1 MSNTPDYPKFA
12 FMSNKEIAAIFSLLA
27 KLMELHGDNS
37 FKAKAYSTAAFRIS
51 KFGKPLAETE
61 ISSLSIPGIGEAIL
75 QKIQVVL
82 QTGELPLLQEY
93 LDKTPPGVV
102 DMLAIKGIGPKKIAL
117 LWHELGIESIGELAY
132 ACTENRLIALKGFG
146 EKTQDAVLE
155 NIHFIQKNKGWFLFA
170 ELETEAENLTQQ
182 LQEKFPDYRTAV
194 TGAFRRQ
201 LPVLDKLEWLT
212 EISKPDLI
220 NWLKPLSFSSFQES
234 ENHLETRADHLPKL
248 VFYFSDRKS
257 FARLLFETTNADA
270 FQQAFEEAFDV
281 PETAESEEE
290 IFSRNNLPF
299 VAPALREN
307 AASLALA
314 QAQKLPQLI
323 QPSDIRG
330 IIHSHSQYS
339 DGLHTL
345 EEMAVAAK
353 NKGYEYLVIS
363 DHSQTAVYANGLKP
377 ERIRAQHEEIDRL
390 NAQLTPFRIFKGI
403 ESDILGDGS
412 LDYEPG
418 VLAAFE
424 VVIASVHSNLKMDE
438 EKAMQRLLRA
448 VENPYTTILG
458 HPTGRLLLSRP
469 GYPVA
474 HKKLIDACVANKV
487 VIEINA
493 HPRRLDLD
501 WSWIPYALEK
511 GALLSVDPDAHAID
525 GMDLVKYGVL
535 AAQKGGL
542 SAADNLSSRTM
553 AELTDFLA
561 TKKS

>member
-1 MSNTPDYPKFA
+1 
-12 FMSNKEIAAIFSLLA
+12 MSNKEIAAIFSLLG
-27 KLMELHGDNS
+27 KLMELHDDNS

-51 KFGKPLAETE
+51 KFGKPLEETD

-93 LDKTPPGVV
+93 LDKTPSGVV

-132 ACTENRLIALKGFG
+132 ACAENRLIALKGFG
-146 EKTQDAVLE
+146 EKTQAAVLE
-155 NIHFIQKNKGWFLFA
+155 SIHFIQKNKGHFLFA
-170 ELETEAENLTQQ
+170 ELENEAESLTQQ
-182 LQEKFPDYRTAV
+182 MQEKFPDYQTAI

-212 EISKPDLI
+212 EIPKPDLI
-220 NWLKPLSFSSFQES
+220 NWLKGFEFSLFQEFD
-234 ENHLETRADHLPKL
+234 NRLEAQSDQLPKF
-248 VFYFSDRKS
+248 VFYFSDKKS
-257 FARLLFETTNADA
+257 FARLLFETTNAEA
-270 FQQAFEEAFDV
+270 FQQAFLETFGL
-281 PETAESEEE
+281 PETAETEGD

-307 AASLALA
+307 AVSLVLA
-314 QAQKLPQLI
+314 KAQKLPHLI
-323 QPSDIRG
+323 LPSDIRG

-353 NKGYEYLVIS
+353 NKGYEYIVIS
-363 DHSQTAVYANGLKP
+363 DHSQTAVYANGLRP
-377 ERIRAQHEEIDRL
+377 ERIVAQHEEIDRL
-390 NAQLTPFRIFKGI
+390 NAQLAPFRIFKGI
-403 ESDILGDGS
+403 ESDILGDGN
-412 LDYEPG
+412 LDYEPD
-418 VLAAFE
+418 VLATFE

-501 WSWIPYALEK
+501 WTWIPYALEK

-535 AAQKGGL
+535 AAQKGGM
-542 SAADNLSSRTM
+542 SAADNLSSRTR
-553 AELTDFLA
+553 AELADFLTA
-561 TKKS
+561 KKS

>member
-1 MSNTPDYPKFA
+1 MT
-12 FMSNKEIAAIFSLLA
+12 NKEIAAIFSLLA

-51 KFGKPLAETE
+51 KLGKPLAKTDVQ
-61 ISSLSIPGIGEAIL
+61 SLSIPGIGEAIL

-82 QTGELPLLQEY
+82 QTGALPLLQEY

-117 LWHELGIESIGELAY
+117 LWHDLGIESIGELAY
-132 ACTENRLIALKGFG
+132 ACGENRLIVLKGFG
-146 EKTQDAVLE
+146 EKTQAAVLE
-155 NIHFIQKNKGWFLFA
+155 NIHFIQKSKGHFLFA
-170 ELETEAENLTQQ
+170 ELEAQVEALTQQ
-182 LQEKFPDYRTAV
+182 LQMTFPGRETVV

-201 LPVLDKLEWLT
+201 LPVLDTLEWLT
-212 EISKPDLI
+212 EIDKEDLI
-220 NWLKPLSFSSFQES
+220 NWLKDFEFSAFQEFEHKVEAQS
-234 ENHLETRADHLPKL
+234 AHLPTV
-248 VFYFSDRKS
+248 VFYFSGDKQ
-257 FARLLFETTNADA
+257 FARLLFETTNTGA
-270 FQQAFEEAFDV
+270 FRQAFLEEYV
-281 PETAESEEE
+281 LPESAEKEED
-290 IFSRNNLPF
+290 IFGQNGLPF
-299 VAPALREN
+299 VIPALREN
-307 AASLALA
+307 AQSLALA
-314 QAQKLPQLI
+314 KAQKLPQVI
-323 QPSDIRG
+323 QPADIRG

-377 ERIRAQHEEIDRL
+377 ERIIAQHEEIDRL
-390 NAQLTPFRIFKGI
+390 NSQLAPFRIFKGI

-438 EKAMQRLLRA
+438 AKAMQRLILA

-469 GYPVA
+469 GYPVQ
-474 HKKLIDACVANKV
+474 HKKLIDACAANKV

-511 GALLSVDPDAHAID
+511 GVLLSVDPDAHAIE
-525 GMDLVKYGVL
+525 GMDLVRYGVL

-542 SAADNLSSRTM
+542 RTMDNLSSKTR
-553 AELTDFLA
+553 AEFIDFLA
-561 TKKS
+561 AGRY

>member
-1 MSNTPDYPKFA
+1 
-12 FMSNKEIAAIFSLLA
+12 MSNKEIAAVFSLLA

-51 KFGKPLAETE
+51 KFGKPLVETD

-75 QKIQVVL
+75 QKIQMVL

-93 LDKTPPGVV
+93 LDKTPSGVV

-132 ACTENRLIALKGFG
+132 ACSENRLISLKGFG
-146 EKTQDAVLE
+146 EKTQAAVLE
-155 NIHFIQKNKGWFLFA
+155 NIQFIQKNKGHFLFA
-170 ELETEAENLTQQ
+170 ELEAQVNHLTEQ
-182 LQEKFPDYRTAV
+182 LQEAFPAFETAV

-212 EISKPDLI
+212 EIPRIDLLD
-220 NWLKPLSFSSFQES
+220 WLKQLFVASFEEFD
-234 ENHLETRADHLPKL
+234 NRLEMRSAELPTL
-248 VFYFSDRKS
+248 VFYFADRQL
-257 FARLLFETTNADA
+257 FGQLLFETTNTDV
-270 FQQAFEEAFDV
+270 FHQAFLKDFGIPEQFTCEAD
-281 PETAESEEE
+281 
-290 IFSRNNLPF
+290 IFRAHQLPF
-299 VAPALREN
+299 VAPAMREN
-307 AASLALA
+307 AQSLALA
-314 QAQKLPQLI
+314 KSQKLPQLI

-345 EEMAVAAK
+345 EEMALAAQ

-377 ERIRAQHEEIDRL
+377 ERVLAQHEEIDRL
-390 NAQLTPFRIFKGI
+390 NTQMAPFRIFKGI
-403 ESDILGDGS
+403 ESDILGDGR
-412 LDYEPG
+412 LDYEAE
-418 VLAAFE
+418 VLATFD

-438 EKAMQRLLRA
+438 DKAMRRLLSA
-448 VENPYTTILG
+448 IENPFTTILG

-474 HKKLIDACVANKV
+474 HKQLIDACVANNV

-511 GALLSVDPDAHAID
+511 GAMLSIDPDAHAIE

-542 SAADNLSSRTM
+542 SAADNLSSKTM
-553 AELTDFLA
+553 AELADFLA
-561 TKKS
+561 LKKV